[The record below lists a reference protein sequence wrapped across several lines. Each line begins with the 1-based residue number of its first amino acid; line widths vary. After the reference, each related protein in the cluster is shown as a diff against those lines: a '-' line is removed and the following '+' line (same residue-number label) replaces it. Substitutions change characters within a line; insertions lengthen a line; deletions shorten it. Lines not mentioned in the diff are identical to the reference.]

1 MKINIALNTKSIA
14 EAKKKL
20 LELKKKLQ
28 KGEMIKDLLNECVI
42 FITKQTEFYLDNSG
56 LGSNVIA
63 DIKSSWK
70 VEQTEN
76 KVVMTNTS
84 EKAVYVEFGVGI
96 VGQGDPHPNANEAN
110 YEYNMPSNAK
120 DSDGSWHFFSNEA
133 DLDIPKDAIEYG
145 DYGNGKN
152 NRMSIYTSGT
162 KGVWYAYNAIVDLK
176 AELPNIWKKIK
187 ERHIG

>member
-42 FITKQTEFYLDNSG
+42 FIKKQTEFYLDNSG

-110 YEYNMPSNAK
+110 YEYNVDSRHKLEGDQWMFAK
-120 DSDGSWHFFSNEA
+120 QNLE
-133 DLDIPKDAIEYG
+133 DLDLPQDKAEILEDDDQYVI
-145 DYGNGKN
+145 
-152 NRMSIYTSGT
+152 ITQGT

-176 AELPNIWKKIK
+176 AKLPNIWQKIE